1 MWASRFNKKSGEFR
15 STSKVQQKHKELKW
29 LMMNSDQH
37 RRFNS
42 KMIKDWPTSQTKAP
56 GSRSMRNCFT
66 LGQGRYRESEK
77 FAEIW
82 KEKKWNH
89 WEVCRNLKKKTKIE
103 IIEKF
108 AEIWKDKDRNH
119 WEVCRNLKRQR
130 LKSLSG
136 WEQIHCMVF
145 QADTAKGENSV
156 KNEFDLFFWKQ
167 LPYS

>member
-82 KEKKWNH
+82 
-89 WEVCRNLKKKTKIE
+89 RKKTKIE

-108 AEIWKDKDRNH
+108 AEIWKDKVWN
-119 WEVCRNLKRQR
+119 
-130 LKSLSG
+130 
-136 WEQIHCMVF
+136 HCMVGNKSIVWYF
-145 QADTAKGENSV
+145 RLIPQKV
-156 KNEFDLFFWKQ
+156 KTVYKMNLIFLLEAIAVFIKR
-167 LPYS
+167 